1 VRDGSFFSRSH
12 LTLQQ
17 IINII
22 YGWCRDS
29 PQREIAREAEIP
41 EDGHTIVDWCNFCRE
56 VCEVDLEEHPM
67 KIGGFDEFGQP
78 KIVEIDESKFFGRK
92 YHRGQWRKGH
102 WVFGGVERGS
112 GKCFLVEVPN
122 RNADP
127 LSAIVQQ

>member
-29 PQREIAREAEIP
+29 PQREIAHEAGIP
-41 EDGHTIVDWCNFCRE
+41 EDGHTIVDWCNFYRE

-67 KIGGFDEFGQP
+67 EIGGFDKFGQP
-78 KIVEIDESKFFGRK
+78 NIVEIDESKFFHRK
-92 YHRGQWRKGH
+92 YHRGQWR
-102 WVFGGVERGS
+102 
-112 GKCFLVEVPN
+112 
-122 RNADP
+122 
-127 LSAIVQQ
+127 